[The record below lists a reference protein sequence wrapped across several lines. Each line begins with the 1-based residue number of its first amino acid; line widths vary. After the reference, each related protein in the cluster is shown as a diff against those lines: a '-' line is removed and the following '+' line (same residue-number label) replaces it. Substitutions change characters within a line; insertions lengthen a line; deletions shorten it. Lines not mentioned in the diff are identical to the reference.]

1 MYRKKGKEVFFVD
14 GAMKKQEQPKI
25 LIVDDI
31 TMNVEILSGLNEGD
45 EVFTNYMTQQADSY
59 QGY

>member
-1 MYRKKGKEVFFVD
+1 
-14 GAMKKQEQPKI
+14 
-25 LIVDDI
+25 
-31 TMNVEILSGLNEGD
+31 MNVEILSGLNEGD